1 LAFEQA
7 LRARIR
13 GFQALD
19 QVSSTHVIQASSLT
33 CSEPESVFENV
44 SVPEETLA
52 ALKAQIAR
60 RLTPKPV
67 KVRAD
72 IQVTCF
78 DYAGIEAIKDALRAG
93 EACSTEEVP
102 IQVKLV
108 APPLYVMTT
117 TSTDKQQAIER
128 MEAAVEKI
136 GEVIQSKG
144 GDLNIKMK
152 VNGSVQLAKA
162 DSSAKSRFRFRRR
175 RAQGAHGSLR
185 ASQH

>member
-1 LAFEQA
+1 M
-7 LRARIR
+7 
-13 GFQALD
+13 
-19 QVSSTHVIQASSLT
+19 
-33 CSEPESVFENV
+33 FENV

-152 VNGSVQLAKA
+152 VCLRFDA
-162 DSSAKSRFRFRRR
+162 DRGVTDNAAKSRVRLGRR
-175 RAQGAHGSLR
+175 RAQGTHGSL
-185 ASQH
+185 